1 MKVPSLIRLPKYK
14 SFDYTPRHYDPVKE
28 EIKERT
34 ERIKHEIQEGAA
46 EDFNSTI
53 AGSFRRKSE
62 NSLTGVNYSSSLL
75 QLIIAVVLLG
85 TFVGYLFYGNQIFY
99 VLMLGVP
106 VYLYFRLKGVI
117 KKKRPE

>member
-34 ERIKHEIQEGAA
+34 ERIKHEIQEGTA

-75 QLIIAVVLLG
+75 QLIIALVLLG